1 MLIMC
6 EMYLL
11 LLLLCAGILGLFVY
25 TQLNV
30 CLSSCRFIQEAG
42 YEIVVTAELK
52 ICHYFY

>member
-1 MLIMC
+1 MC
-6 EMYLL
+6 ERYLL

-30 CLSSCRFIQEAG
+30 CLSSCRFSQEAG